1 MVRSIT
7 DVATTWVY
15 PYWHALCLLD
25 SLPLIGGKS
34 CASPSTLPAN
44 APADGTLGVTADSLT
59 ALNAASLLIGGTRID
74 NADGTT
80 NLVLTAQT
88 ISVANDVAHP
98 LSAPEILL
106 AVDALRHGPAA
117 SSLPIADELGRAWC
131 REGVFQSV

>member
-44 APADGTLGVTADSLT
+44 APADGTLRVTADSLT

-98 LSAPEILL
+98 LSAPEIIL
-106 AVDALRHGPAA
+106 ARSEEHTSELQ
-117 SSLPIADELGRAWC
+117 SLMRISYA
-131 REGVFQSV
+131 VFCLKKNKTNTK